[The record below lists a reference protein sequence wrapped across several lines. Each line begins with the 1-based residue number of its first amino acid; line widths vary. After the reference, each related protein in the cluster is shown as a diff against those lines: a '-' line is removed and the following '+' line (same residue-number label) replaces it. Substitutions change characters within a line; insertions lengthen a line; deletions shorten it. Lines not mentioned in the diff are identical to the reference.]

1 MNRELGD
8 FWLYYRPGAKSWVI
22 SKGHYLGK
30 RSFASPDDVIQ
41 IPSFDILPTFIQQ
54 AGVSRNRNIYLTERW
69 GAEIPMK
76 TNFWFENVGWSEFEK
91 VSQPRWKFQNSTL
104 TIYERFKLRPI
115 SIKNRDIKTGN
126 HGRVSSMMSRILLRT
141 I

>member
-54 AGVSRNRNIYLTERW
+54 VRNLLKHLPTAVFLMTKWRYGDSGQRQTFGLKTSVGRNTKQLINQ
-69 GAEIPMK
+69 GG
-76 TNFWFENVGWSEFEK
+76 NFK
-91 VSQPRWKFQNSTL
+91 IRL
-104 TIYERFKLRPI
+104 
-115 SIKNRDIKTGN
+115 
-126 HGRVSSMMSRILLRT
+126 
-141 I
+141 

>member
-1 MNRELGD
+1 MNRESGD

-54 AGVSRNRNIYLTERW
+54 ARDLRTTICVIHLTVKMTVVD
-69 GAEIPMK
+69 GLEIPGK
-76 TNFWFENVGWSEFEK
+76 D
-91 VSQPRWKFQNSTL
+91 
-104 TIYERFKLRPI
+104 KLL
-115 SIKNRDIKTGN
+115 
-126 HGRVSSMMSRILLRT
+126 V
-141 I
+141 

>member
-1 MNRELGD
+1 MKFEFELRVLNGKYSCGGAREQIWNSDPSKIYYRVNRESGD

-54 AGVSRNRNIYLTERW
+54 VRNI
-69 GAEIPMK
+69 
-76 TNFWFENVGWSEFEK
+76 
-91 VSQPRWKFQNSTL
+91 
-104 TIYERFKLRPI
+104 
-115 SIKNRDIKTGN
+115 
-126 HGRVSSMMSRILLRT
+126 
-141 I
+141 